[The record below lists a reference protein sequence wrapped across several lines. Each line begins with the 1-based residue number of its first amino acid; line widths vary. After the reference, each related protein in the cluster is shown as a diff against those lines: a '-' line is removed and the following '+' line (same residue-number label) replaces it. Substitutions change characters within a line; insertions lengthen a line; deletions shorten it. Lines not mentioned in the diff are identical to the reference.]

1 MSFFVFLCERS
12 FCGMSYIVGIVPS
25 SYMVIVHF
33 FRAVSVCSMILLVS
47 KNKLKYDE
55 RRCKNALLLN
65 FIVTFAAANMGKSC
79 TASSLR
85 ILQDGNVAKV
95 VGCSGAIQVA
105 CPPASLAQLAR
116 ARDL

>member
-1 MSFFVFLCERS
+1 MEIVFCSPYYIIINTVQNYLFYITYILSKYIFLIFIAKNFVE
-12 FCGMSYIVGIVPS
+12 
-25 SYMVIVHF
+25 
-33 FRAVSVCSMILLVS
+33 FR
-47 KNKLKYDE
+47 
-55 RRCKNALLLN
+55 KNA
-65 FIVTFAAANMGKSC
+65 TFAPAFNNKTGKSC

-105 CPPASLAQLAR
+105 YPPASLAQLAR

>member
-1 MSFFVFLCERS
+1 M
-12 FCGMSYIVGIVPS
+12 P
-25 SYMVIVHF
+25 
-33 FRAVSVCSMILLVS
+33 
-47 KNKLKYDE
+47 
-55 RRCKNALLLN
+55 
-65 FIVTFAAANMGKSC
+65 TFAPANKKTGKSC

-95 VGCSGAIQVA
+95 VGCSGAMRVA

>member
-1 MSFFVFLCERS
+1 
-12 FCGMSYIVGIVPS
+12 
-25 SYMVIVHF
+25 
-33 FRAVSVCSMILLVS
+33 
-47 KNKLKYDE
+47 
-55 RRCKNALLLN
+55 
-65 FIVTFAAANMGKSC
+65 MGKSR

-95 VGCSGAIQVA
+95 VGCSGAIRVA

>member
-1 MSFFVFLCERS
+1 MQPVDASFFKLYCYLCIR
-12 FCGMSYIVGIVPS
+12 
-25 SYMVIVHF
+25 
-33 FRAVSVCSMILLVS
+33 
-47 KNKLKYDE
+47 N
-55 RRCKNALLLN
+55 
-65 FIVTFAAANMGKSC
+65 TGKSC

-95 VGCSGAIQVA
+95 VGCSGAMQVA